1 MSRENMTTE
10 CSIFDYADQ
19 ENGSRAADATNI
31 SWRMKQDRQTL
42 ERKEELRRQLVRE
55 QHQRKSRQS
64 TTSPSLLRK
73 FLRLS

>member
-19 ENGSRAADATNI
+19 ENGSRVADATNI

-64 TTSPSLLRK
+64 TPSPSILRK